1 MNPYSKNYR
10 EISHYASSNAEDGY
24 IYVEGYGFAPPPP
37 VVTERRLLQWYANG
51 IGFSTLFM
59 VFFSFTMPYLVLGV
73 AEVLFPAT
81 RIYGN
86 QIVASAFVI
95 ELINTAS
102 SALSLALPFILFACL
117 CRAPFK
123 VVLPF
128 KRFPCSIGIPAVFIA
143 LGVSVIGLFSST
155 LLSAVAALFGL
166 TPVMGAVS
174 MPQDFEAAILF
185 VLRLAFISPFIEELV
200 FRGIVMNTL
209 RRFGDSFALCVS
221 AVLFALFHQNLV
233 QAPNAFLMGLVIGYF
248 TLCTGSL
255 WVGVLIHVINNS
267 MVLMLDGVLSLLPV
281 EYYSIIILLVYAF
294 YLVSGI
300 AGLLY
305 LVRRHPN
312 MFMLL
317 RSSTFSSERKKYFT
331 FFSSA
336 TMVVSLI
343 VLGMFLL
350 QNIAFL

>member
-1 MNPYSKNYR
+1 M
-10 EISHYASSNAEDGY
+10 
-24 IYVEGYGFAPPPP
+24 
-37 VVTERRLLQWYANG
+37 
-51 IGFSTLFM
+51 
-59 VFFSFTMPYLVLGV
+59 
-73 AEVLFPAT
+73 
-81 RIYGN
+81 
-86 QIVASAFVI
+86 
-95 ELINTAS
+95 
-102 SALSLALPFILFACL
+102 
-117 CRAPFK
+117 
-123 VVLPF
+123 
-128 KRFPCSIGIPAVFIA
+128 
-143 LGVSVIGLFSST
+143 
-155 LLSAVAALFGL
+155 
-166 TPVMGAVS
+166 
-174 MPQDFEAAILF
+174 
-185 VLRLAFISPFIEELV
+185 
-200 FRGIVMNTL
+200 
-209 RRFGDSFALCVS
+209 
-221 AVLFALFHQNLV
+221 
-233 QAPNAFLMGLVIGYF
+233 
-248 TLCTGSL
+248 
-255 WVGVLIHVINNS
+255 GVLIHVINNS